1 MTIREAMNQA
11 DGRLKNTIPEDTKV
25 KWLSNLDHNIFL
37 NVFKTHEDSPIEEF
51 TPYTEAT
58 DLLTTELL
66 VGSPWDEMYIYY
78 LKAKYHQEMHEID
91 RYNNEA
97 AQYAEI
103 FGDFKAFYNRTHM
116 PIEEAREVYF

>member
-1 MTIREAMNQA
+1 MTIREAINQA

-25 KWLSNLDHNIFL
+25 KWLSNLDYNTFL
-37 NVFKTHEDSPIEEF
+37 NVYKTHEDSPAEEF
-51 TPYTEAT
+51 TPYTEDT

-103 FGDFKAFYNRTHM
+103 FGDFKAYYNRTHM
-116 PIEEAREVYF
+116 PKHTAIPRYF

>member
-1 MTIREAMNQA
+1 MTIREAINQA

-51 TPYTEAT
+51 TPYTEDT

-66 VGSPWDEMYIYY
+66 VGAPWDEAYIYY

-103 FGDFKAFYNRTHM
+103 FGDFKAYYNRTHM
-116 PIEEAREVYF
+116 PKQTAIPRYF

>member
-1 MTIREAMNQA
+1 MTIREAINQA

-25 KWLSNLDHNIFL
+25 KWLSNLDYNTFL
-37 NVFKTHEDSPIEEF
+37 NVYKTHEDSPAEEF
-51 TPYTEAT
+51 TPYTEDT

-103 FGDFKAFYNRTHM
+103 FGDFKAYYNRTHM
-116 PIEEAREVYF
+116 PKQTAIPRYF

>member
-1 MTIREAMNQA
+1 MTIREAINQA
-11 DGRLKNTIPEDTKV
+11 DGRLKNTIPVDTKV

-51 TPYTEAT
+51 TPYSEAT

-103 FGDFKAFYNRTHM
+103 FGDFKAYYNRNHM
-116 PIEEAREVYF
+116 PKQTAIPRYF